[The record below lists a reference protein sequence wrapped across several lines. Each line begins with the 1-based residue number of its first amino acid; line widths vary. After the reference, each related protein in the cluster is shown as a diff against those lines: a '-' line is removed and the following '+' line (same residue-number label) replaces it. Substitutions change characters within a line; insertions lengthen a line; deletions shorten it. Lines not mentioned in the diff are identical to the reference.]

1 MEKINVKINDKI
13 YHLLHLI
20 SEDEKERGLMGIT
33 ELKDDEGALFDYSD
47 EPQESIDFWMK
58 DTLIPLDILFIN
70 ESGKVISVQKGTPM
84 SEELISESSEFIA
97 YVIELNADSG
107 INKGDETSL
116 GKRTD
121 VEPDKLYV
129 YGSDGNV
136 QATLQGNERI
146 FSRASTKRIIELAE
160 RADQTKD
167 DKDYKALG
175 KYIFKEMSAQDAREP
190 EYVEN

>member
-1 MEKINVKINDKI
+1 MEKINVKINDKF

-58 DTLIPLDILFIN
+58 DTLIPLDILFVN
-70 ESGKVISVQKGTPM
+70 ESGKVVSVHKGTPM

-107 INKGDETSL
+107 IEKGDETSL

-146 FSRASTKRIIELAE
+146 FSRISTRRILELAQIANE
-160 RADQTKD
+160 SKE

-175 KYIFKEMSAQDAREP
+175 KYIFKEMNAQDNREP
-190 EYVEN
+190 EWIEN

>member
-20 SEDEKERGLMGIT
+20 SEDEKERGLMGIS

-58 DTLIPLDILFIN
+58 DTLIPLDIIFIN

-84 SEELISESSEFIA
+84 SEELISESSEFVA

-107 INKGDETSL
+107 IKEGDETSL

-146 FSRASTKRIIELAE
+146 FSRKSTKRIIELAE
-160 RADQTKD
+160 VAEQSKD

-175 KYIFKEMSAQDAREP
+175 RYIFKEMDAQDARGP